1 MDSVK
6 LYFCRLH
13 CKFFYSENQIII
25 FSGLICP
32 KSHLRNKIPF
42 FDKKRGLILLES
54 FIFWTFLKVFL
65 SCLKTTLFY
74 WEYLKTIFLSLI
86 SKKQEA
92 WTNPFGKF
100 RLLGFFRN
108 LAFSWLEFNIFYS
121 QYWKIIFSCLICLK
135 NTHEKRLGFFYKN
148 RGLTPLENVYL
159 LTLLKL
165 FFCFKNR
172 CFLFRITVNDI
183 FLLDLPKNTH
193 RRKSSF
199 CWRKAWTNPLGKFK
213 FFGLSWNLTF
223 FDINVIYSAQNTK
236 KWFCLAGFA

>member
-1 MDSVK
+1 MSIT
-6 LYFCRLH
+6 LH
-13 CKFFYSENQIII
+13 VFLFRESNNNL
-25 FSGLICP
+25 FWLDMP
-32 KSHLRNKIPF
+32 KESFENKIPF

-100 RLLGFFRN
+100 RLLGFSRN

-135 NTHEKRLGFFYKN
+135 NTHEKRLDFFTK
-148 RGLTPLENVYL
+148 
-159 LTLLKL
+159 
-165 FFCFKNR
+165 
-172 CFLFRITVNDI
+172 TVD
-183 FLLDLPKNTH
+183 
-193 RRKSSF
+193 
-199 CWRKAWTNPLGKFK
+199 
-213 FFGLSWNLTF
+213 
-223 FDINVIYSAQNTK
+223 
-236 KWFCLAGFA
+236 